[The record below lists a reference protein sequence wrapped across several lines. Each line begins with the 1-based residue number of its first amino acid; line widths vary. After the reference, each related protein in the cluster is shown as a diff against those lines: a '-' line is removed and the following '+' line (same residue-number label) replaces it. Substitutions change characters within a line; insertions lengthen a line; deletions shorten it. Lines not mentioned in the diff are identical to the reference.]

1 MATSEKEL
9 ALLDAVEAMRELTL
23 VANQMI
29 YFPVYVGISSMVFRN
44 QKAMYFNNFNRVNNI
59 HFVNEIDNV
68 KSLEKID
75 NLLVCHTTRDD
86 GTSNG
91 IIQLYNH
98 GMPITEMHKKQLEAI
113 SRFFG
118 AAIQNVEDRT
128 KKITATLAVQLD
140 PGDSAQWLKSSM
152 AAVKDTALEYSDLM
166 KPIERMRD

>member
-23 VANQMI
+23 AANQMI
-29 YFPVYVGISSMVFRN
+29 YFPVSVGISSMVFRK

-91 IIQLYNH
+91 IIQLYYH
-98 GMPITEMHKKQLEAI
+98 GTPITEMHKKQL
-113 SRFFG
+113 
-118 AAIQNVEDRT
+118 
-128 KKITATLAVQLD
+128 KKKLRR
-140 PGDSAQWLKSSM
+140 
-152 AAVKDTALEYSDLM
+152 KDTTSRDMPDTAIAGGLNVSSQAIRRCL
-166 KPIERMRD
+166 RLWMRF